1 MGSLNQVRYYQNL
14 RLSSASAGSILF
26 GHNMPVPLI
35 DLTRNKVQLAEVEA
49 AVVRVVRS
57 GQYILGP
64 EVENLEKELQD
75 YLGCNHALAM
85 SSGTDALLAPL
96 MALGIGPG
104 DEVVMPTYSFFA
116 TAGVVAR
123 VGAKPVFVDV
133 DDDFLCLDPER
144 LEAALKRCKKPRA
157 VMAVHLFG
165 AAFDVDA
172 VLAVCRKFSVP
183 LIEDAAQAI
192 GTKRNGRMAGG
203 DGLCAGWST
212 FPTKNFGGLGD
223 GGFLTTNDAEFAAK
237 CRLLRNHGQAE
248 LYLHHAIGGNFRMD
262 AIQAAALRV
271 RLRDMEEITEQRREN
286 AARYRRLFADAG
298 LTDWARLP
306 LEMPGENDRHAYHQF
321 VLRVPAEQ
329 RNAAMAHL
337 RSQGIGCA
345 VYYPVPFHRQPCFA
359 YLGHDAKDFP
369 VAERAAA
376 EALALPIFQGLSEA
390 EQIDVVGAL
399 AKFVKAS

>member
-1 MGSLNQVRYYQNL
+1 
-14 RLSSASAGSILF
+14 
-26 GHNMPVPLI
+26 MPVPLI
-35 DLTRNKVQLAEVEA
+35 DLTRDKAQLAEVEA

-57 GQYILGP
+57 GHYILGP
-64 EVENLEKELQD
+64 EVENLERELQQ
-75 YLGCNHALAM
+75 YLGVKHALSM

-133 DDDFLCLDPER
+133 EPTWWNLDPQR
-144 LEAALKRCKKPRA
+144 LEAALRA
-157 VMAVHLFG
+157 CRRPKAVIGVHLFG

-172 VLAVCRKFSVP
+172 VLAICRKFSVP

-212 FPTKNFGGLGD
+212 FPTKNMGGIGD
-223 GGFLTTNDAEFAAK
+223 GGFLTTNDDQFAATCK
-237 CRLLRNHGQAE
+237 LLRNHGQAE
-248 LYLHHAIGGNFRMD
+248 LYKHNLIGGNFRMD

-271 RLRDMEEITEQRREN
+271 KLRDMERVTATRREN
-286 AARYRRLFADAG
+286 AARYRRLFATANLG
-298 LTDWARLP
+298 EWAKLPTDT
-306 LEMPGENDRHAYHQF
+306 DRHAYHQF
-321 VLRVPAEQ
+321 VLRVPPAQ
-329 RNAAMAHL
+329 RDAAIVHL
-337 RSQGIGCA
+337 RAQGIGCA
-345 VYYPVPFHRQPCFA
+345 VYYPIPFHRQPCFA
-359 YLGHDAKDFP
+359 HLGADPKDFP

-376 EALALPIFQGLSEA
+376 EALALPIFQGLTEA

-399 AKFVKAS
+399 AKFAKA

>member
-1 MGSLNQVRYYQNL
+1 
-14 RLSSASAGSILF
+14 
-26 GHNMPVPLI
+26 MPVPLI
-35 DLTRNKVQLAEVEA
+35 DLTRDKALLAEVEA

-64 EVENLEKELQD
+64 EVENLERELQQ
-75 YLGCNHALAM
+75 YLGCKHALTM

-104 DEVVMPTYSFFA
+104 DEVVLPTYSFFA

-123 VGAKPVFVDV
+123 VGATPVFVDV
-133 DDDFLCLDPER
+133 EPTWLNVDVQK
-144 LEAALKRCKKPRA
+144 LEAALRGCKRPKA

-192 GTKRNGRMAGG
+192 GTKHKGRMAGG

-212 FPTKNFGGLGD
+212 FPTKNLGGIGD
-223 GGFLTTNDAEFAAK
+223 GGFLTTNDDDFAATCK
-237 CRLLRNHGQAE
+237 LLRNHGQAE
-248 LYLHHAIGGNFRMD
+248 LYKHHKIGGNFRMD

-271 RLRDMEEITEQRREN
+271 KLRGMEQVTLQRREN
-286 AARYRRLFADAG
+286 AARYRRLFAEAG
-298 LTDWARLP
+298 LMEWCTLP
-306 LEMPGENDRHAYHQF
+306 VDTDRHAYHQF
-321 VLRVPAEQ
+321 VLRVPKAQ
-329 RNAAMAHL
+329 RDPAIAHL
-337 RSQGIGCA
+337 RQQGIGCA
-345 VYYPVPFHRQPCFA
+345 VYYPIPFHRQPCFE
-359 YLGHDAKDFP
+359 YLGAKAADFP
-369 VAERAAA
+369 VAEQAAA
-376 EALALPIFQGLSEA
+376 EALALPIFQGLTEA

-399 AKFVKAS
+399 KKFVRG